1 MKIKLNGINVKII
14 VFIFINI
21 NIFNLIYSNN
31 KNQQL
36 DSLLKKSKELTTLN
50 PLEGLNFI
58 DSVLEIAIKSSD
70 YHAVGSLLNDRG
82 SIFYLMGVYDKA
94 FSSFIEALNYYERA
108 KDSIGIAYIHNNLAL
123 VMYSLKKYDDALN
136 YLIKSYNYF
145 ENKGSYKFIID
156 IYNNIASLLQMK
168 NLNKE
173 SLFLLKKAEKI
184 ALDSLYYESLP
195 NIYNN
200 IGVAFEHMNQNDSA
214 IYYYH
219 KAINFKRQNLNI
231 NIALMFQN
239 LYNYYL
245 KINNIDSALKY
256 ADSAYYYSKKFNGY
270 NIIASSSLDLAK
282 LYEKKNNTD
291 KAYIFLKEYAKWR
304 DSIDIFSSNDVYFD
318 FIMNNSK
325 KEFEQ
330 KMMMMQNR
338 IKLQRTIQI
347 ISLISIILAILV
359 FSISYKYLKSR
370 NKIINQQKQLLEFEQ
385 QQTMLEM
392 ESQKQQL
399 YIQNIQHNFIK
410 QQLENDLAAKERE
423 LTSITLNLANKI
435 EILNNIQK
443 ELSFLLLEY
452 PQISSNR
459 HINNISQIIKLNIND
474 KNIWDTYFYHF
485 EKVYPNFFNN
495 IKKNYNIT
503 NSELRLC
510 AYLLIN
516 LSNKEIARLLY
527 ISESSVKM
535 KKNRLAKKFN
545 LSDASELYDFL
556 LTLVEFDNT
565 EKNENQ

>member
-1 MKIKLNGINVKII
+1 MKIKLNGINLKII

-21 NIFNLIYSNN
+21 NVFNVIYSNN

-36 DSLLKKSKELTTLN
+36 DSLLKKSKELSTIN
-50 PLEGLNFI
+50 PIEGLDFI
-58 DSVLEIAIKSSD
+58 DSVLDIAIKSSD

-82 SIFYLMGVYDKA
+82 SIFYLMGIYDKA
-94 FSSFIEALNYYERA
+94 FSSFTEALNYYELAR
-108 KDSIGIAYIHNNLAL
+108 DSIGIAYIHNNLAL

-136 YLIKSYNYF
+136 YMILSYNYLKS
-145 ENKGSYKFIID
+145 KGSYKFIID
-156 IYNNIASLLQMK
+156 LYNNIASILQMK
-168 NLNKE
+168 NLGKY
-173 SLFLLKKAEKI
+173 SLFLLKKAEKL
-184 ALDSLYYESLP
+184 AYDSLYYEALP

-200 IGVAFEHMNQNDSA
+200 LGVAFEHLNNFDSA
-214 IYYYH
+214 IFYYH
-219 KAINFKRQNLNI
+219 KAINIKREFPNI
-231 NIALMFQN
+231 NIAFMFQN

-270 NIIASSSLDLAK
+270 NMISSTSIDLAK
-282 LYEKKNNTD
+282 LYEKKNN
-291 KAYIFLKEYAKWR
+291 KEKSYYYLKEYAKWR
-304 DSIDIFSSNDVYFD
+304 DSVDIFSSNNAYFD
-318 FIMNNSK
+318 FVMKNSK

-330 KMMMMQNR
+330 KMQMMQNR

-347 ISLISIILAILV
+347 ISFISIVLAILV

-370 NKIINQQKQLLEFEQ
+370 NKIISQQKQLLELKQ
-385 QQTMLEM
+385 QQSDMEI

-399 YIQNIQHNFIK
+399 YIQNIKHNFIK
-410 QQLENDLAAKERE
+410 QQLENDLATKERE

-435 EILNNIQK
+435 EILNNIHK
-443 ELSFLLLEY
+443 ELSFLLLEF
-452 PQISSNR
+452 PQISINK
-459 HINNISQIIKLNIND
+459 HINNIFQIIKLNIND
-474 KNIWDTYFYHF
+474 KNIWDTYFFHF

-503 NSELRLC
+503 NSELKLC

-545 LSDASELYDFL
+545 LQDASELYDFL
-556 LTLVEFDNT
+556 LTFVDFENRENDN
-565 EKNENQ
+565 NQ